1 MAQKTEQPRSASLIL
16 FYNGINA
23 TGDFSDKMEAFS
35 YTDNASGDADTIS
48 LTVNNQS
55 EQCLNGYMPEDGDY
69 VEATIVVE
77 NWNREGD
84 KKSLPCGKF
93 DLDKF
98 EASGFQETATIEG
111 ITIPV
116 RTDFNV
122 TLKNRQFSSTTVKTI
137 LSGICS
143 SAGISLCYEAEDYSV
158 EEIEQS
164 GQSDMAFAFNLCKN
178 YNLAMK
184 LYNSKMVVYDQTAY
198 ERREVSYTVHKNDM
212 QDYSYS
218 RSKSNLYDSVQIQ
231 YTNPESEET
240 LTYSYTVP
248 GMKGNRTLYLNDE
261 VETYKEAEIK
271 AKARLLEN
279 LRSATSLSF
288 RVMGDTRYIA
298 AQNIRVMGLG
308 KADGKYFIDSVMH
321 SKNAK
326 GVYTCSIKAHLCV
339 THTDFSVAAPTP
351 QTQAVGGTSYTV
363 VKGDCLWAIAKTF
376 YGSGAKYTLIYNANK
391 GTIKDPSLIYP
402 GQVLTIPPA

>member
-1 MAQKTEQPRSASLIL
+1 MAKKTEQPRSVSLIL
-16 FYNGINA
+16 FYNGVNA

-55 EQCLNGYMPEDGDY
+55 EQWLNGYMPEDGDY
-69 VEATIVVE
+69 VEATIVVK

-98 EASGFQETATIEG
+98 EASGFQETATIGG

-122 TLKNRQFSSTTVKTI
+122 TLKNRQLSSTTVKTI
-137 LSGICS
+137 LSGICG
-143 SAGISLCYEAEDYSV
+143 SAGISLCYEAEDYPV

-164 GQSDMAFAFNLCKN
+164 GQSDMTFAFNLCKN
-178 YNLAMK
+178 HNLAMK

-198 ERREVSYTVHKNDM
+198 ERKEASYTVHKNDM

-218 RSKSNLYDSVQIQ
+218 RNKSNLYDSVQIQ

-248 GMKGNRTLYLNDE
+248 GGRGNRTLYLNDQ
-261 VETYKEAEIK
+261 VETYREAEIK

-308 KADGKYFIDSVMH
+308 KADGKYFIDSVTH

-339 THTDFSVAAPTP
+339 THTDFSASVPTP
-351 QTQAVGGTSYTV
+351 QAQAAGGTSYTV

-376 YGSGAKYTLIYNANK
+376 YGSGAKYILIYNANK
-391 GTIKDPSLIYP
+391 EIIKDPSLIYP

>member
-55 EQCLNGYMPEDGDY
+55 EQWLNGYMPEDGDY

-137 LSGICS
+137 LSGICG
-143 SAGISLCYEAEDYSV
+143 SAGISLCYEAEDYPV

-178 YNLAMK
+178 HNLAMK

-198 ERREVSYTVHKNDM
+198 ERRAVSYTVHKNDM

-248 GMKGNRTLYLNDE
+248 GIKGNRTLYLNDE
-261 VETYKEAEIK
+261 VETYREAEIK

-308 KADGKYFIDSVMH
+308 KADGKYFIDSVTH

-339 THTDFSVAAPTP
+339 THTDFSAAAPTP
-351 QTQAVGGTSYTV
+351 QTQAAGGTSYTV